1 MTTFESPIKQIP
13 YRQEAVYSMLCD
25 LNNINRIKDKL
36 PDDKVKNLTF
46 DSDSISIDAPMAG
59 HVKLK
64 IINRKPSEEI
74 KFETENSPLPFNLW
88 IQILPTSET
97 SSKMKLTLK
106 AELNPFIKGMV
117 SNMMQEAVDKIAE
130 ILEIIPYEA

>member
-59 HVKLK
+59 QVKLK